1 MRNNTLDMASLVL
14 QVYNL
19 ILLMQDFNNTD
30 LMQELQKQDTQYF
43 ERVIKNQEEILTL
56 LRKEDNNARKVR
68 KENWRKH
75 K

>member
-1 MRNNTLDMASLVL
+1 MRNNLDMASLVL

-43 ERVIKNQEEILTL
+43 EKIIKNQEKILNL
-56 LRKEDNNARKVR
+56 LRKEDNDAREVKR
-68 KENWRKH
+68 EN
-75 K
+75 